1 MTKKKKRSKL
11 TLRIL
16 CIILISIGVAAF
28 CALQFWLIPI
38 CERNDPMLHKN
49 FSKTGYWEYI
59 QNHVRLYGWT
69 HDDCFP
75 VGNYGDKKWA
85 KWIVDKAAQGEK
97 LSGCVW
103 GGNHKDSALQHITNQ
118 DPTNG
123 KDCDENKKWV
133 EWWAAN
139 KNKNQLQWIQDGF
152 LKYGVKV
159 SSPAKKGEY
168 KSLLKLLG
176 SKKKVKNE
184 YELAIFPDYI
194 RYNAFRWLRDSGFN
208 PLDYALKVVNKN
220 SSKEEINGLY
230 EYQQQYKLTPHED
243 CVGLLPLLCENKTYY
258 PYDYY
263 GESRPR
269 FYDPKVKLIVYS
281 IIFLPIIIGI
291 LLLWSTRK
299 RKDGNDEA

>member
-1 MTKKKKRSKL
+1 MKKTKKRSKL

-49 FSKTGYWEYI
+49 FSKIGYWEYI
-59 QNHVRLYGWT
+59 QNYVKHYGWT

-85 KWIVDKAAQGEK
+85 EWIINKAAQGEK
-97 LSGCVW
+97 LAGCFNV
-103 GGNHKDSALQHITNQ
+103 GHKDSALQHITNQ

-123 KDCDENKKWV
+123 KNCDESKKWV
-133 EWWAAN
+133 EWWGAN

-159 SSPAKKGEY
+159 TFPAKSDEY
-168 KSLLKLLG
+168 KPLLEILG
-176 SKKKVKNE
+176 KRKVENN
-184 YELAIFPDYI
+184 YEMAFFPDYL

-281 IIFLPIIIGI
+281 IIFLPMIIGI
-291 LLLWSTRK
+291 SLLWSTRK
-299 RKDGNDEA
+299 KKEAE